1 MTRLPVV
8 LGCALAITLATEL
21 PAQRPQARSG
31 FWYAFGLGT
40 GWARVA
46 CQICRADHR
55 PGVSAQLRLGG
66 GLSRSVLIGAELA
79 AWDRSANGVDE
90 TLAALS
96 AAAYWY
102 PARRSPLYLKGGVG
116 FSTHRAEDGTNVI
129 TSTGLG
135 PQMGIGYELRVGSNL
150 FLAPFF
156 NVAYGSVA
164 GGVKFNGTRILDQAT
179 VTLVQI
185 GVALTGH

>member
-55 PGVSAQLRLGG
+55 PGVSAYLRLGG
-66 GLSRSVLIGAELA
+66 GPSRSVLVGAELA
-79 AWDRSANGVDE
+79 ARDRSANGVAG
-90 TLAALS
+90 TLPGLS
-96 AAAYWY
+96 AAAYWD
-102 PARRSPLYLKGGVG
+102 PARGRPAYLKGGAG
-116 FSTHRAEDGTNVI
+116 FSSH
-129 TSTGLG
+129 
-135 PQMGIGYELRVGSNL
+135 P
-150 FLAPFF
+150 
-156 NVAYGSVA
+156 
-164 GGVKFNGTRILDQAT
+164 
-179 VTLVQI
+179 
-185 GVALTGH
+185 

>member
-55 PGVSAQLRLGG
+55 PGVSAYLRLSA
-66 GLSRSVLIGAELA
+66 GLTRAEPVGRPVGL
-79 AWDRSANGVDE
+79 GVRTATCGVE
-90 TLAALS
+90 KRARW
-96 AAAYWY
+96 AAA
-102 PARRSPLYLKGGVG
+102 V
-116 FSTHRAEDGTNVI
+116 H
-129 TSTGLG
+129 
-135 PQMGIGYELRVGSNL
+135 
-150 FLAPFF
+150 
-156 NVAYGSVA
+156 
-164 GGVKFNGTRILDQAT
+164 
-179 VTLVQI
+179 
-185 GVALTGH
+185 

>member
-55 PGVSAQLRLGG
+55 PGVSAYLRLGG
-66 GLSRSVLIGAELA
+66 GLRRRVVVGAELA
-79 AWDRSANGVDE
+79 AWGRRAHGGGGKPAGVGA
-90 TLAALS
+90 AALRDS
-96 AAAYWY
+96 
-102 PARRSPLYLKGGVG
+102 ARRRP
-116 FSTHRAEDGTNVI
+116 
-129 TSTGLG
+129 
-135 PQMGIGYELRVGSNL
+135 P
-150 FLAPFF
+150 
-156 NVAYGSVA
+156 
-164 GGVKFNGTRILDQAT
+164 
-179 VTLVQI
+179 
-185 GVALTGH
+185 

>member
-66 GLSRSVLIGAELA
+66 GLSGSVLIGAELA
-79 AWDRSANGVDE
+79 AWDRSASGVGGA
-90 TLAALS
+90 LAALS
-96 AAAYWY
+96 AAADWD
-102 PARRSPLYLKGGVG
+102 ARRR
-116 FSTHRAEDGTNVI
+116 RAVCV
-129 TSTGLG
+129 S
-135 PQMGIGYELRVGSNL
+135 
-150 FLAPFF
+150 
-156 NVAYGSVA
+156 A
-164 GGVKFNGTRILDQAT
+164 G
-179 VTLVQI
+179 
-185 GVALTGH
+185 